1 MTIKELEALVG
12 LPRASIRFYE
22 QEGFLS
28 PRRLKNNYRDYSP
41 EDARTLSKI
50 KLLRQLHLDLDSIR
64 RLEAGELTL
73 AQALEDQLSALG
85 EDRAALDRADEV
97 CRSLLRAGTDYAAL
111 DPGPWLEELERR
123 PAPSGPHL
131 AEPRDTLN
139 LPGPWRRF
147 FARQLDSALYTL
159 PWLAIRLFV
168 LRSYESYDPL
178 DLSLY
183 PASLLLPYLLS
194 EIVLLT
200 AVPAILTAAVLE
212 PAFLHL
218 LGATPGK
225 WIMGLEVRNRDGSF
239 LTWEQ
244 AGARTMGVIFRGEG
258 LYIPLID
265 LWRNWRSYRTCMD
278 GQVLPWDEGLSYT
291 QKPRGLAWRA
301 PLLAAVFV
309 LCLCAQSV
317 MISVSYALPYPD
329 GLSSPAQ
336 LAENYNALCVRRGAG
351 AHRDALIQEDGRW
364 VLDRDTAAWTYG
376 DLTLWNLGEDPQASY
391 TAQLI
396 PDIQAEQGGQTVI
409 RSISSDRLVPAL
421 DEELILALSCAAR
434 PWPRLTAERATA
446 RLAHELEDL
455 AEPLMTQ
462 GAAEAELSCGIRVRA
477 QLDAPGY
484 IEIGQQTNDVQLLWL
499 GPSGSPSPITV
510 RVTLSLA

>member
-73 AQALEDQLSALG
+73 AQALEDQLAALG
-85 EDRAALDRADEV
+85 ADRTALDRADEV

-139 LPGPWRRF
+139 LPSPWRRF
-147 FARQLDSALYTL
+147 FARRLDSLLYAL
-159 PWLAIRLFV
+159 PWLAVQLYVLHDYQVADPVNPIVYYAAFVSPLIFFLFF
-168 LRSYESYDPL
+168 LGPSIARIL
-178 DLSLY
+178 I
-183 PASLLLPYLLS
+183 AS
-194 EIVLLT
+194 V
-200 AVPAILTAAVLE
+200 VE

-225 WIMGLEVRNRDGSF
+225 WIMGLEVRNPDGSF

-244 AGARTMGVIFRGEG
+244 ARTRTFSVLFRGEA
-258 LYIPLID
+258 LYLPLIS
-265 LWRNWRSYRTCMD
+265 LWCNWRSYRACRD

-301 PLLAAVFV
+301 PLLLAGFALCFAA
-309 LCLCAQSV
+309 QHT
-317 MISVSYALPYPD
+317 MINVSYQPPHPD
-329 GLSSPAQ
+329 GITSPEQ
-336 LAENYNALCVRRGAG
+336 LAENYNAFHIRRTPGASEDILFL
-351 AHRDALIQEDGRW
+351 RDGQW
-364 VLDRDTAAWTYG
+364 VIELPWHSYPAWAVDTIEFSPG
-376 DLTLWNLGEDPQASY
+376 SLGTQCSY
-391 TAQLI
+391 TAVLDPVRLEEEKRNYPPYQLADAI
-396 PDIQAEQGGQTVI
+396 D
-409 RSISSDRLVPAL
+409 SD
-421 DEELILALSCAAR
+421 LILALSCAAR
-434 PWPRLTAERATA
+434 PWPLLSSKEEIKQMEQELDALCSAP
-446 RLAHELEDL
+446 LASPVIELE
-455 AEPLMTQ
+455 Q
-462 GAAEAELSCGIRVRA
+462 VLSCGVRVQVRA
-477 QLDAPGY
+477 DTAGYVSLDGTAAELFWG
-484 IEIGQQTNDVQLLWL
+484 GQPN
-499 GPSGSPSPITV
+499 PARPITV

>member
-41 EDARTLSKI
+41 EDARTLAKI

-97 CRSLLRAGTDYAAL
+97 CRSLLRAGTGYEEL
-111 DPGPWLEELERR
+111 DPQPWLEELERR

-139 LPGPWRRF
+139 LPSPGRRYA
-147 FARQLDSALYTL
+147 ARWLDRFLYTL
-159 PWLAIRLFV
+159 PWLAIQLFV
-168 LRSYESYDPL
+168 LHDYQVADPV
-178 DLSLY
+178 DPALY
-183 PASLLLPYLLS
+183 YAAFLVPLLFIMVFLGPA
-194 EIVLLT
+194 IACVLTT
-200 AVPAILTAAVLE
+200 AVVE
-212 PAFLHL
+212 PTLLHFL
-218 LGATPGK
+218 GTTPGK
-225 WIMGLEVRNRDGSF
+225 WIMGLEVRNPDGSF

-244 AGARTMGVIFRGEG
+244 AGTRTMGVIFRGEG
-258 LYIPLID
+258 LYLPLVN
-265 LWRNWRSYRTCMD
+265 LWCNWRSYRACRD

-291 QKPRGLAWRA
+291 QKPHGLAWRT
-301 PLLAAVFV
+301 PLLAACLV
-309 LCLCAQSV
+309 LCLCAQNV
-317 MISVSYALPYPD
+317 MISVSYVLPYPD
-329 GLSSPAQ
+329 GLTSPAQ
-336 LAENYNALCVRRGAG
+336 LAENYNALYVRRVPG
-351 AHRDALIQEDGRW
+351 AHGDALTQEDGRW
-364 VLDRDTAAWTYG
+364 VLDRDTDAWTYG
-376 DLTLWNLGEDPQASY
+376 DLTLWTSGEDPRAAY
-391 TAQLI
+391 TAQLT
-396 PDIQAEQGGQTVI
+396 PDVQVAGKSGT
-409 RSISSDRLVPAL
+409 RAISPEALTPAL

-434 PWPRLTAERATA
+434 PWPRLTAQREVDQ
-446 RLAHELEDL
+446 LEEELEGL
-455 AEPLMTQ
+455 AKALIAQ
-462 GAAEAELSCGIRVRA
+462 DAAETALSCGVRVQA

-484 IEIGQQTNDVQLLWL
+484 VEVGWQTDDPQLLWL

>member
-147 FARQLDSALYTL
+147 FARRLDSLLYGL
-159 PWLAIRLFV
+159 PWLAVQLYVLHDYQVADPVNPIVYYAAFVSPLIFFLFF
-168 LRSYESYDPL
+168 LGPSIARIL
-178 DLSLY
+178 I
-183 PASLLLPYLLS
+183 AS
-194 EIVLLT
+194 V
-200 AVPAILTAAVLE
+200 VE
-212 PAFLHL
+212 PTFLHL

-225 WIMGLEVRNRDGSF
+225 WIMGLEVRNRDGNF

-301 PLLAAVFV
+301 PLLAAGLV

-351 AHRDALIQEDGRW
+351 AHGDTLIQEDGRW

-376 DLTLWNLGEDPQASY
+376 DLTLWTSGADPQAAY
-391 TAQLI
+391 TAQLT
-396 PDIQAEQGGQTVI
+396 PDIQVAGKAVT
-409 RSISSDRLVPAL
+409 RAISPDELVPAL

-455 AEPLMTQ
+455 AEPLMAQ
-462 GAAEAELSCGIRVRA
+462 GAAEAELSCGVRVRA

-484 IEIGQQTNDVQLLWL
+484 IEVGQQTNDSQLLWL

>member
-73 AQALEDQLSALG
+73 TQALEDQLSALG
-85 EDRAALDRADEV
+85 KDRAALDRADEV

-139 LPGPWRRF
+139 LPSPWRRF
-147 FARQLDSALYTL
+147 FARRLDSLLYGL
-159 PWLAIRLFV
+159 PWLAVQLYVLHDYQVADPVNPIVYYAAFVSPLIFFLFF
-168 LRSYESYDPL
+168 LGPSIARIL
-178 DLSLY
+178 I
-183 PASLLLPYLLS
+183 AS
-194 EIVLLT
+194 V
-200 AVPAILTAAVLE
+200 VE

-225 WIMGLEVRNRDGSF
+225 WIMGLEVRNPDGSF

-301 PLLAAVFV
+301 PLLAAGLV

-351 AHRDALIQEDGRW
+351 AHGDTLIQEDGRW

-376 DLTLWNLGEDPQASY
+376 DLTLWTSGEDPQAAY
-391 TAQLI
+391 TAQLT
-396 PDIQAEQGGQTVI
+396 PDIQVAGKAVT
-409 RSISSDRLVPAL
+409 RAISPDELVPAL

>member
-85 EDRAALDRADEV
+85 EDKAALDRADEV

-225 WIMGLEVRNRDGSF
+225 WIMGLEVRNRDGNF

-301 PLLAAVFV
+301 PLLAAGLV

-351 AHRDALIQEDGRW
+351 AHGLLLMGSGDWNDGMNRVGERGGESVW
-364 VLDRDTAAWTYG
+364 LTWFAAHVLDRLAPIVEAEGGSARAAAWRSAAE
-376 DLTLWNLGEDPQASY
+376 DLRAAAERARALW
-391 TAQLI
+391 
-396 PDIQAEQGGQTVI
+396 EQGGGPVTEHY
-409 RSISSDRLVPAL
+409 D
-421 DEELILALSCAAR
+421 LS
-434 PWPRLTAERATA
+434 P
-446 RLAHELEDL
+446 
-455 AEPLMTQ
+455 
-462 GAAEAELSCGIRVRA
+462 GAADLGMVCGGSV
-477 QLDAPGY
+477 
-484 IEIGQQTNDVQLLWL
+484 DVEFRLRPAREGIPAKN
-499 GPSGSPSPITV
+499 GPPRT
-510 RVTLSLA
+510 

>member
-85 EDRAALDRADEV
+85 EDKAALDRADEV

-111 DPGPWLEELERR
+111 DPGPWLEELERL

-159 PWLAIRLFV
+159 PWLAIQLFV
-168 LRSYESYDPL
+168 LHDYQVADPVNPA
-178 DLSLY
+178 LY
-183 PASLLLPYLLS
+183 YAALLVPLLFIMVFLGPA
-194 EIVLLT
+194 IGR
-200 AVPAILTAAVLE
+200 ILTAAVLE
-212 PAFLHL
+212 PALLHFL
-218 LGATPGK
+218 GTTPGK
-225 WIMGLEVRNRDGSF
+225 WIMGLEVRNPDGSF

-258 LYIPLID
+258 LYIPLVG
-265 LWRNWRSYRTCMD
+265 LWRNYRSYRACKD

-291 QKPRGLAWRA
+291 QRPHGLAWRA
-301 PLLAAVFV
+301 PLLAVCLV

-317 MISVSYALPYPD
+317 LISVSYVLPYPD
-329 GLSSPAQ
+329 GLASPAQ
-336 LAENYNALCVRRGAG
+336 LAENYNALYVRRVPG
-351 AHRDALIQEDGRW
+351 AHGDALTQEDGRW
-364 VLDRDTAAWTYG
+364 VLDRDDGWTREELTFWDPGEAPGAA
-376 DLTLWNLGEDPQASY
+376 Y
-391 TAQLI
+391 TAWLT
-396 PDIQAEQGGQTVI
+396 PDVQVAGKTGT
-409 RSISSDRLVPAL
+409 RAISPDELVPAL
-421 DEELILALSCAAR
+421 DGELILALSCAAR
-434 PWPRLTAERATA
+434 PWPRLTAERAVDQ
-446 RLAHELEDL
+446 LEKELEGL
-455 AEPLMTQ
+455 ASTLIAQ
-462 GAAEAELSCGIRVRA
+462 DAAEGALSCGVRVRA
-477 QLDAPGY
+477 RLDAPGY
-484 IEIGQQTNDVQLLWL
+484 IEVGGQTGDSQLLWL
-499 GPSGSPSPITV
+499 GLSDSPAPITV
-510 RVTLSLA
+510 QATLSLG